1 MAVADV
7 AGLDWTR
14 RSERRV
20 PVALAVGVA
29 GLIAVG
35 ITAWAAASSTTLVDS
50 WGLALWR
57 SGIVAAY
64 VAVGVHTWWRRPESR
79 LGPLVAALG
88 FMYAATSFAGSEVA
102 VVYTLGMVVWAAAI
116 VYSAYVYLC
125 FPRGRLESAL
135 ERRFLLL
142 FALSTA
148 LVWAFILALSPT
160 LPPGGSFVSCGTRC
174 PPNAL
179 QLVGGQA
186 ATGAVLTAA
195 FHIVVSVSTIGVAML
210 IVNKARSSSYSRR
223 RAITPLAV
231 VFIAYIVEF
240 VIALFVLPAYPGTR
254 EALRV
259 AGGVL
264 TLAIPVSILIGQI
277 QGDVFAARS
286 LRRIAVRNGTQ
297 LTPATVQNV
306 LRDALRDSTLRLAVW
321 SPDGDGYVDVEG
333 TPLDLR
339 GESRER
345 AVTPITQGDQP
356 VAALVHDPTF
366 APDSDVVEGLVAAS
380 VMALENSRLLEEL
393 RASRARIVAAAQRER
408 LRLERDLHDGAQQR
422 LMGIQI
428 KLRMAQQHSP
438 SQALVEELEEIGLDA
453 AEAVEELRALAH
465 GIYPAVLRDRGLA
478 DAFRSLAMSA
488 PIPLQISDD
497 GIGRCDGA
505 TEAAIYF
512 CALEAIQNAVK
523 HAGAGARVTVA
534 LGRDERRIHFV
545 IADDGIGMDTRKSAD
560 GVGLISMHD
569 RIGAVAGE
577 LEIVSSPGRGTS
589 IRGTVPDGTPNPN
602 DRPNGSSR

>member
-14 RSERRV
+14 RNEPRV

-29 GLIAVG
+29 GLIAAG
-35 ITAWAAASSTTLVDS
+35 ITAWATASSTTLVDP

-64 VAVGVHTWWRRPESR
+64 VAVGVHTWWRRPDSR

-88 FMYAATSFAGSEVA
+88 FVYAATSLVGSEVA

-135 ERRFLLL
+135 ERRFLMG

-179 QLVGGQA
+179 QIVGGQA

-195 FHIVVSVSTIGVAML
+195 FQIVVSVSTIGVAML

-240 VIALFVLPAYPGTR
+240 GIALFLLPAYPGTR

-264 TLAIPVSILIGQI
+264 MLAIPAAILVGQI

-286 LRRIAVRNGTQ
+286 LRRIAVRRGTQ

-321 SPDGDGYVDVEG
+321 SPDGDGYVDAQG
-333 TPLDLR
+333 APLDLR

-366 APDSDVVEGLVAAS
+366 ATDSDVVEGLVAAS

-478 DAFRSLAMSA
+478 DALRSLAMSA

-497 GIGRCDGA
+497 GIGRCDGP

-512 CALEAIQNAVK
+512 CALEAIQNAIK

-534 LGRDERRIHFV
+534 LGRDERGIHFV

-560 GVGLISMHD
+560 GVGLISMRD

-602 DRPNGSSR
+602 DRPNGTSR